1 MTTTLTQVGY
11 GDFVPVSV
19 YEMIL
24 LTFTMIVGGGM
35 FSYIVGNAEQLF
47 LDFQGIDVEAQNK
60 IEEITRLVFE
70 VSDIDAFIDNARFL
84 FLRLLKLFFFFQA
97 KIPKAL
103 RAKVIKYFQ
112 WHLPSP
118 MRKLAE
124 LIVGLPEDLCAV
136 LKMRIFCKAV
146 CSITYFLP
154 AIRECGYLLTACRAC
169 TALH

>member
-70 VSDIDAFIDNARFL
+70 VSDIDAFIDNARFISEIAESN
-84 FLRLLKLFFFFQA
+84 LFFRSGENPQGASSQSDQVFSMA
-97 KIPKAL
+97 SPESHE
-103 RAKVIKYFQ
+103 KV
-112 WHLPSP
+112 
-118 MRKLAE
+118 
-124 LIVGLPEDLCAV
+124 G
-136 LKMRIFCKAV
+136 
-146 CSITYFLP
+146 
-154 AIRECGYLLTACRAC
+154 
-169 TALH
+169 